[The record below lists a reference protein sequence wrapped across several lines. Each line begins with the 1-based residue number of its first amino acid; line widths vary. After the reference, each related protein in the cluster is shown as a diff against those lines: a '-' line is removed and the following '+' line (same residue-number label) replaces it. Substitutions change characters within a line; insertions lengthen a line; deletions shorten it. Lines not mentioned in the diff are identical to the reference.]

1 MPAAAQWDYGEA
13 FGPRQVLNFADPEGV
28 YFQLLQQPP
37 SPNARLHAFTGGD
50 NPFD

>member
-13 FGPRQVLNFADPEGV
+13 FGTRQVLNFADPEGV

-37 SPNARLHAFTGGD
+37 SNAQLHAFTGGD